1 MAIFGQYGG
10 GDAFNVAGNMDAVLK
25 QQQATHQSML
35 DAVAKFN
42 SARDEMDTLRKTT
55 GAILSQYGVDDKGK
69 PADSAPKYVHDLY
82 NSINKEGG
90 LANISRSQMV
100 AGIQAYQTGV
110 GIEQQQLQLES
121 ARNANRHNA
130 IATDMAQM
138 QLDAAKR
145 QMEEQA
151 RIRQAKTATQAD
163 IEKLSKTKNVTTE
176 QVTKLRRADGLMVD
190 IQTSELQPLLE
201 RYDTAKDDAERNSVM
216 REVEKLVYKN
226 TPESSRYMSKEKL
239 DEEGNFNGEYD
250 TVENP
255 DYKPLVSVYDPLPR
269 EITLD
274 PKTKKPTKDIAPSVD
289 ALRLNSFFKEELS
302 KYKDFKKKTEERK
315 NLDAQIAE
323 YDAGTYDIEEG
334 KKSLYLPNKGKE
346 TVFNDKDS
354 QTLNLKRRDI
364 EYSISRIEQSLSAG
378 GESRYDSRGNLYP
391 EIVPFSKRETFELRK
406 QLIDLK
412 SKRDDVVKQLNT
424 RQEFLKAKA
433 NEAKTPVSPYQT
445 GRFQTETDRWDQVT
459 EKVVTEVQKDLYEQT
474 DDEYAILSNW
484 MKANGGVPETFTK
497 EAYYASKGISKPIVM
512 DIGGGQMYAKI
523 GGKEAFLENKSV
535 SQSALSI
542 TDQKALYQAKEL
554 ATARDLTGFQTNG
567 FRFSGQIRVGDIDQ
581 ANKVKLE
588 LGTSTRALANVDRL
602 IKIAEDAS
610 LYDKLMPNE
619 ISGIAQALT
628 NAAQSANRT
637 EIGGSGAWSNQ
648 DQAYMDKIIRDPSS
662 GFNALF
668 TKQTIASLK
677 EYRSRLASGLQ
688 DKGAV
693 YGFRYEQSGSQGVDK
708 GMQQLRV
715 AYAQLMASGNYTPQ
729 EAIQIAKQHLEA
741 NYE

>member
-1 MAIFGQYGG
+1 M
-10 GDAFNVAGNMDAVLK
+10 AGNMDAVLK

-110 GIEQQQLQLES
+110 GIEQQQLQLEG
-121 ARNANRHNA
+121 ARNTNRHNA
-130 IATDMAQM
+130 IANDMAQM

-145 QMEEQA
+145 QLEEQA
-151 RIRQAKTATQAD
+151 RIREAKKATQAD
-163 IEKLSKTKNVTTE
+163 IEKLSKTKSVTRE
-176 QVTKLRRADGLMVD
+176 EVTKLRRADGLMVD
-190 IQTSELQPLLE
+190 IQTSELEPLLE
-201 RYDTAKDDAERNSVM
+201 KYNTAKTQEEKDNIM
-216 REVEKLVYKN
+216 RDVEKLVYKN

-255 DYKPLVSVYDPLPR
+255 DYKPFVSAYDPLPR

-274 PKTKKPTKDIAPSVD
+274 PKTKKPTKEIAPSVD
-289 ALRLNSFFKEELS
+289 ALRLDSFFKGELA
-302 KYKDFKKKTEERK
+302 KYQKFQKQTEDRKKLEV
-315 NLDAQIAE
+315 DVAQ
-323 YDAGTYDIEEG
+323 YNAG
-334 KKSLYLPNKGKE
+334 SE
-346 TVFNDKDS
+346 TVNGEVVFNDEKS
-354 QTLNLKRRDI
+354 QSLNLKRKTI
-364 EYSISRIEQSLSAG
+364 ESTIAGLERQIKENNFYEVPNNIGASSGASVYSGSRVVGLSPKQIL
-378 GESRYDSRGNLYP
+378 E
-391 EIVPFSKRETFELRK
+391 KRK
-406 QLIDLK
+406 QILD
-412 SKRDDVVKQLNT
+412 
-424 RQEFLKAKA
+424 LKAKRDEIVKSL
-433 NEAKTPVSPYQT
+433 EATQESLKTKAKDATTKVEPYQT
-445 GRFQTETDRWDQVT
+445 GRFQTETSRWDQVT

-484 MKANGGVPETFTK
+484 LKANGGLPETFTK
-497 EAYYASKGISKPIVM
+497 EAYYASKGISRPIVM

-523 GGKEAFLENKSV
+523 GGKEAFLENKAI
-535 SQSALSI
+535 SQNALSI
-542 TDQKALYQAKEL
+542 TDQKALYQAREL
-554 ATARDLTGFQTNG
+554 ATARDLSGFQTNG

-588 LGTSTRALANVDRL
+588 LGTTTRALANVDRL
-602 IKIAEDAS
+602 IRIAEDAS
-610 LYDKLMPNE
+610 LYDKLMPAE

-648 DQAYMDKIIRDPSS
+648 DQAYMDKIIRDPTS

-677 EYRSRLASGLQ
+677 EYRSRLAAGLQ

-693 YGFRYEQSGSQGVDK
+693 YGFRYEQAGGQDMGKGV
-708 GMQQLRV
+708 QQLRV
-715 AYAQLMASGNYTPQ
+715 VYAQLMATGNYTPQ
-729 EAIQIAKQHLEA
+729 EAIQVAKQHLET

>member
-1 MAIFGQYGG
+1 
-10 GDAFNVAGNMDAVLK
+10 MDSVLK

-42 SARDEMDTLRKTT
+42 SAREEMDTLRKTT

-82 NSINKEGG
+82 NSVNKEGG
-90 LANISRSQMV
+90 LSNISRSQMV

-110 GIEQQQLQLES
+110 GVEQQKLQMEG

-145 QMEEQA
+145 QLEEQA
-151 RIRQAKTATQAD
+151 RLREAKKATEAD
-163 IEKLSKTKNVTTE
+163 IAKLSKTKSITRE
-176 QVTKLRRADGLMVD
+176 EVTKLRRANGLMVD
-190 IQTSELQPLLE
+190 IQTSELEPLLE
-201 RYDTAKDDAERNSVM
+201 KYNTAKTQEEKDNIM
-216 REVEKLVYKN
+216 RDVEKLVYKN

-239 DEEGNFNGEYD
+239 DEEGNFSGEYD

-255 DYKPLVSVYDPLPR
+255 DYKPFVSAYDPIPD
-269 EITLD
+269 EIPLD
-274 PKTKKPTKDIAPSVD
+274 PKTKKATKDIAPSVD
-289 ALRLNSFFKEELS
+289 FARVDSFFKGELA
-302 KYKDFKKKTEERK
+302 KYQKFKKETEDRK
-315 NLDAQIAE
+315 KLEVDVAQ
-323 YDAGTYDIEEG
+323 YNAG
-334 KKSLYLPNKGKE
+334 SE
-346 TVFNDKDS
+346 TVYGDVVFNDEKS
-354 QTLNLKRRDI
+354 QSLNLKRRTI
-364 EYSISRIEQSLSAG
+364 ESTIAGLERQIKDGGDFYEVPNSIGAGSGSSVYSGSRVAG
-378 GESRYDSRGNLYP
+378 
-391 EIVPFSKRETFELRK
+391 SKFTPK
-406 QLIDLK
+406 QLLQ
-412 SKRDDVVKQLNT
+412 KRKELLD
-424 RQEFLKAKA
+424 LKAKRD
-433 NEAKTPVSPYQT
+433 EIVKSLETTQESLKTKAKDATTKVDPYQT
-445 GRFQTETDRWDQVT
+445 GRFQTETSRWDQVT

-484 MKANGGVPETFTK
+484 MKANGGLPETFTK
-497 EAYYASKGISKPIVM
+497 EAYYASKGISRPIVM

-535 SQSALSI
+535 SQNALSI

-581 ANKVKLE
+581 ANKVKLD

-610 LYDKLMPNE
+610 LYDKLMPAE
-619 ISGIAQALT
+619 ISGVAQALT

-648 DQAYMDKIIRDPSS
+648 DQEYMNKIIRDPTA

-668 TKQTIASLK
+668 TKQTISSLK
-677 EYRSRLASGLQ
+677 EYRSRLAAGLQ

-693 YGFRYEQSGSQGVDK
+693 YGFRYEQAGGQDMGK

-715 AYAQLMASGNYTPQ
+715 VYAQLMATGNYTPQ
-729 EAIQIAKQHLEA
+729 EAIQVAKQHLET

>member
-10 GDAFNVAGNMDAVLK
+10 GDAFNVAGNMDSVLK

-42 SARDEMDTLRKTT
+42 SAREEMDTLRKTT

-82 NSINKEGG
+82 NSVNKEGG
-90 LANISRSQMV
+90 LSNISRSQMV

-110 GIEQQQLQLES
+110 GVEQQKMQMEGSKLQMEG

-145 QMEEQA
+145 QLEEQA
-151 RIRQAKTATQAD
+151 RLREAKKATQAD
-163 IEKLSKTKNVTTE
+163 IEKLAKTKSVTRE
-176 QVTKLRRADGLMVD
+176 EVTKLRRANGLMVD
-190 IQTSELQPLLE
+190 IKTSELEPLLE
-201 RYDTAKDDAERNSVM
+201 RYNTAKTQEEKDNTM
-216 REVEKLVYKN
+216 RDVEKLVYKN

-239 DEEGNFNGEYD
+239 DEEGNFSGEYD

-255 DYKPLVSVYDPLPR
+255 DYKPFVSAYDPVPD
-269 EITLD
+269 EIPLD
-274 PKTKKPTKDIAPSVD
+274 PKTKKATKDIAPSVD
-289 ALRLNSFFKEELS
+289 ALRLDSFFKGELA
-302 KYKDFKKKTEERK
+302 KYQKFQKETEDKRA
-315 NLDAQIAE
+315 LDLQVAE
-323 YDAGTYDIEEG
+323 YEAKTSPDFDGVE
-334 KKSLYLPNKGKE
+334 LP
-346 TVFNDKDS
+346 NDKDARNL
-354 QTLNLKRRDI
+354 TLSKNELLSKINGHKDI
-364 EYSISRIEQSLSAG
+364 LTKG
-378 GESRYDSRGNLYP
+378 
-391 EIVPFSKRETFELRK
+391 V
-406 QLIDLK
+406 
-412 SKRDDVVKQLNT
+412 
-424 RQEFLKAKA
+424 LKAGPHAGEFYRYPASEKQTI
-433 NEAKTPVSPYQT
+433 EAKKAIFDLESKVKALDIKIEGRNKAVQERLKKAKEPVNPYET
-445 GRFQTETDRWDQVT
+445 GRFQTETSRWDQVT

-484 MKANGGVPETFTK
+484 MKANGGLPETFTK
-497 EAYYASKGISKPIVM
+497 ENYYRSKGISRPIVM

-523 GGKEAFLENKSV
+523 GDKEAFLENKSV
-535 SQSALSI
+535 TQNALSI
-542 TDQKALYQAKEL
+542 TDQRALYQAKEL
-554 ATARDLTGFQTNG
+554 ATARDLNGFQANG

-581 ANKVKLE
+581 ANKVKLD

-610 LYDKLMPNE
+610 LYDKLMPAE
-619 ISGIAQALT
+619 ISGIAQSLT

-648 DQAYMDKIIRDPSS
+648 DQEYMNKIIRDPTA

-668 TKQTIASLK
+668 TKQTISSLK
-677 EYRSRLASGLQ
+677 EYRSRLAAGLQ
-688 DKGAV
+688 DKGSV
-693 YGFRYEQSGSQGVDK
+693 YGFRYEQAGGQDMGK

-715 AYAQLMASGNYTPQ
+715 VYSQLMATGNYTPQ
-729 EAIQIAKQHLEA
+729 EAIQVAKQHLET

>member
-110 GIEQQQLQLES
+110 GIEQQQLQLEG

-145 QMEEQA
+145 QLEEQA
-151 RIRQAKTATQAD
+151 RIREAKKATEAEIAKLAKT
-163 IEKLSKTKNVTTE
+163 KTVTTSK
-176 QVTKLRRADGLMVD
+176 VTEYKLKDGTTVN
-190 IQTSELQPLLE
+190 IPTEELAPILE
-201 RYDTAKDDAERNSVM
+201 RYDNEKDPAKLLEIKK
-216 REVEKLVYKN
+216 EIEKLLYKHSPDSKEFIEEELQDGSGEN
-226 TPESSRYMSKEKL
+226 DQNYRTVKNPNFKEFVSAFDKRPESVKADETGAPILKQSNINAGNLQGFITTELEKYRTFKKQTEEKKAIDLDVAKFNVGTIDERSEWQKRNDEAYGIKPPVVYGDKELQSINLKLQASDERIAGYNRMIAGEAMIGVFGQVGYPTERQKIEAKQGLIKEKEKRAEIQKL
-239 DEEGNFNGEYD
+239 FDARMALNKETLAKAESKTTKPYETGGFQYTGER
-250 TVENP
+250 
-255 DYKPLVSVYDPLPR
+255 YDPV
-269 EITLD
+269 T
-274 PKTKKPTKDIAPSVD
+274 
-289 ALRLNSFFKEELS
+289 
-302 KYKDFKKKTEERK
+302 
-315 NLDAQIAE
+315 
-323 YDAGTYDIEEG
+323 
-334 KKSLYLPNKGKE
+334 E
-346 TVFNDKDS
+346 TV
-354 QTLNLKRRDI
+354 
-364 EYSISRIEQSLSAG
+364 
-378 GESRYDSRGNLYP
+378 
-391 EIVPFSKRETFELRK
+391 
-406 QLIDLK
+406 
-412 SKRDDVVKQLNT
+412 VK
-424 RQEFLKAKA
+424 
-433 NEAKTPVSPYQT
+433 
-445 GRFQTETDRWDQVT
+445 
-459 EKVVTEVQKDLYEQT
+459 EVQKDLYEQT

-484 MKANGGVPETFTK
+484 MKANGGLPETFTK
-497 EAYYASKGISKPIVM
+497 EAYYASKGISRPIVM
-512 DIGGGQMYAKI
+512 DIGGGHMYAKI
-523 GGKEAFLENKSV
+523 GGKEAFLENKAV
-535 SQSALSI
+535 SQNALSI
-542 TDQKALYQAKEL
+542 TDQKALYQAREL
-554 ATARDLTGFQTNG
+554 ATARDLNGFQTNG

-581 ANKVKLE
+581 ANKVKLD

-602 IKIAEDAS
+602 IRIAEDAS
-610 LYDKLMPNE
+610 LYDKLMPAE

-648 DQAYMDKIIRDPSS
+648 DQAYMDKIIRDPTA

-693 YGFRYEQSGSQGVDK
+693 YGFRYEQAGGQDMGK

-715 AYAQLMASGNYTPQ
+715 VYAQLMATGNYTPQ
-729 EAIQIAKQHLEA
+729 EAIQVAKQHLET

>member
-1 MAIFGQYGG
+1 MAIFGQYSG

-90 LANISRSQMV
+90 LSNISRSQMV

-110 GIEQQQLQLES
+110 GIEQQQLQIEG

-130 IATDMAQM
+130 IANDMAQM

-145 QMEEQA
+145 QLEEQA
-151 RIRQAKTATQAD
+151 RIREAKKATQAD
-163 IEKLSKTKNVTTE
+163 IEKLSKTKDVTTE
-176 QVTKLRRADGLMVD
+176 EVTMLRRADGLMVD
-190 IQTSELQPLLE
+190 IKTSDLQPLLE
-201 RYDTAKDDAERNSVM
+201 KFNTAKTDQERQDIK

-239 DEEGNFNGEYD
+239 DEEGNFNGEYE

-255 DYKPLVSVYDPLPR
+255 DYKPFVSSYDPLPR
-269 EITLD
+269 EIPFD
-274 PKTKKPTKDIAPSVD
+274 RKTKKPTKDISPSVESN
-289 ALRLNSFFKEELS
+289 RLESFFNSELA
-302 KYKDFKKKTEERK
+302 KYNQFKKQTEEK
-315 NLDAQIAE
+315 AKLDVDIAKYE
-323 YDAGTYDIEEG
+323 SGSGTLYGDVVYNDD
-334 KKSLYLPNKGKE
+334 KSQSLH
-346 TVFNDKDS
+346 
-354 QTLNLKRRDI
+354 LKRKTI
-364 EYSISRIEQSLSAG
+364 ESTIASLQNTVENKEYSYQVPNTMGTAG
-378 GESRYDSRGNLYP
+378 GMGGIGMGSRTITVKLSEKELLN
-391 EIVPFSKRETFELRK
+391 KRKE
-406 QLIDLK
+406 LIDLK
-412 SKRDDVVKQLNT
+412 SKRDEIVSEFEK
-424 RQEFLKAKA
+424 RQQFLKEKA
-433 NEAKTPVSPYQT
+433 SKATGEVTPYQT
-445 GRFQTETDRWDQVT
+445 GRLQTETSRWDQVT
-459 EKVVTEVQKDLYEQT
+459 EKVVTQVQKDLYEQT

-497 EAYYASKGISKPIVM
+497 EAFYASKGISRPIVM

-523 GGKEAFLENKSV
+523 GGKEAFLENKAV
-535 SQSALSI
+535 SANALSI
-542 TDQKALYQAKEL
+542 TDQKALFQAKEL
-554 ATARDLTGFQTNG
+554 ATARDLSGFQTNG
-567 FRFSGQIRVGDIDQ
+567 FKFSGQIRVGDIDQ
-581 ANKVKLE
+581 ANRVKLE

-602 IKIAEDAS
+602 IKIAEDSS
-610 LYDKLMPNE
+610 LYDKLMPAE

-648 DQAYMDKIIRDPSS
+648 DQEYMNKIIRDPTS

-677 EYRSRLASGLQ
+677 EYRSRLAAGLA

-693 YGFRYEQSGSQGVDK
+693 YGFRYEQTGGGLSDK
-708 GMQQLRV
+708 GVQQMRV

-729 EAIQIAKQHLEA
+729 EALQLARQHIDA